1 MRIDFTNEMEPGCQQ
16 NSFHIKTCLLLSY
29 IYAVRVRFP
38 TISQVNIQILF
49 IMDNN
54 NQSNTLA
61 WKLAND
67 YAEEYLRK
75 LKTDFVNQV
84 GEELLK
90 SIIIDVYT
98 NAIQN
103 TLNEADKVIGCSFSS
118 SLWTHFYK

>member
-1 MRIDFTNEMEPGCQQ
+1 
-16 NSFHIKTCLLLSY
+16 
-29 IYAVRVRFP
+29 
-38 TISQVNIQILF
+38 
-49 IMDNN
+49 MDNN

-61 WKLAND
+61 WKSAND

-103 TLNEADKVIGCSFSS
+103 TLNEADKIIGCSFSS
-118 SLWTHFYK
+118 SLWMYFYK

>member
-1 MRIDFTNEMEPGCQQ
+1 
-16 NSFHIKTCLLLSY
+16 
-29 IYAVRVRFP
+29 
-38 TISQVNIQILF
+38 
-49 IMDNN
+49 MDNN

-84 GEELLK
+84 GEELLR

-98 NAIQN
+98 SSLQN
-103 TLNEADKVIGCSFSS
+103 TLNEADKIIGVSFSS
-118 SLWTHFYK
+118 SLWMYFYK

>member
-1 MRIDFTNEMEPGCQQ
+1 M
-16 NSFHIKTCLLLSY
+16 Y
-29 IYAVRVRFP
+29 
-38 TISQVNIQILF
+38 
-49 IMDNN
+49 NN
-54 NQSNTLA
+54 NQSNTIA

-84 GEELLK
+84 GEELLR

-103 TLNEADKVIGCSFSS
+103 TLNEADKIIGCSFSS
-118 SLWTHFYK
+118 PLWINFYK

>member
-1 MRIDFTNEMEPGCQQ
+1 
-16 NSFHIKTCLLLSY
+16 
-29 IYAVRVRFP
+29 
-38 TISQVNIQILF
+38 
-49 IMDNN
+49 MDNN

-67 YAEEYLRK
+67 YAEEYLHK

-84 GEELLK
+84 GEELLR

-103 TLNEADKVIGCSFSS
+103 TLNEADKIIGCSFSS
-118 SLWTHFYK
+118 PLWINFYK

>member
-1 MRIDFTNEMEPGCQQ
+1 
-16 NSFHIKTCLLLSY
+16 
-29 IYAVRVRFP
+29 
-38 TISQVNIQILF
+38 
-49 IMDNN
+49 MDNN

-84 GEELLK
+84 GEELLR
-90 SIIIDVYT
+90 SIIIDIYT

>member
-1 MRIDFTNEMEPGCQQ
+1 
-16 NSFHIKTCLLLSY
+16 
-29 IYAVRVRFP
+29 
-38 TISQVNIQILF
+38 
-49 IMDNN
+49 MDNN
-54 NQSNTLA
+54 NQSNTLS
-61 WKLAND
+61 WKVAND

-103 TLNEADKVIGCSFSS
+103 TLNEADKVIGFSFSS
-118 SLWTHFYK
+118 SLWIHFYK